1 MTQGQNSNKAFTD
14 EYIEKCFTQ
23 WYSLNQPSNLVILQ
37 ENIPESPEG
46 KKPSLA
52 LLREY
57 KNSYG
62 WVERADALNAKAIE
76 KVEHQLIDMKSDML
90 KRQAKTAFDIAKK
103 AEDYLLEH
111 GFDTAASAVNA
122 IKWAQ
127 EEERTVRGVSEMMIK
142 ISKMTPDE
150 LMAEAAKLLKRNS
163 EVIDIPAEEIEDAND
178 SSDSV
183 ED

>member
-14 EYIEKCFTQ
+14 EYIEQCFTT
-23 WYSLNQPSNLVILQ
+23 WFSLNQPSNLEILQ

-46 KKPSLA
+46 KKPGLA
-52 LLREY
+52 LLRQY
-57 KNSYG
+57 KNTYG

-90 KRQAKTAFDIAKK
+90 KRQAESAYKIAKL
-103 AEDYLLEH
+103 AENYLLEN

-163 EVIDIPAEEIEDAND
+163 EVIDIVPEEMDADND
-178 SSDSV
+178 SSPI

>member
-1 MTQGQNSNKAFTD
+1 LQGQNSNKAFTD
-14 EYIEKCFTQ
+14 EYIESCFTH

-52 LLREY
+52 LLRNY
-57 KNSYG
+57 KDEYG
-62 WVERADALNAKAIE
+62 WIERADALNAKAIE
-76 KVEHQLIDMKSDML
+76 KVEHHLIDMKSDML
-90 KRQAKTAFDIAKK
+90 KRQAKTAFAIAKK
-103 AEDYLLEH
+103 AEDYLMEN

-142 ISKMTPDE
+142 ISRMTPDE

-163 EVIDIPAEEIEDAND
+163 EVIDIIPEELEKGEED
-178 SSDSV
+178 V
-183 ED
+183 

>member
-14 EYIEKCFTQ
+14 EYIEQCFNI
-23 WYSLNQPSNLVILQ
+23 WYSLNQPSSLEILQ

-46 KKPSLA
+46 KKPGIA
-52 LLREY
+52 LLRQY
-57 KNSYG
+57 KNTYG
-62 WVERADALNAKAIE
+62 WAERADALNAKAIE

-90 KRQAKTAFDIAKK
+90 KRQAESAYKIAKL
-103 AEDYLLEH
+103 AENYLLEN

-163 EVIDIPAEEIEDAND
+163 EVIDIVPEELETGEND
-178 SSDSV
+178 G
-183 ED
+183 